1 MGTVTV
7 SMSDDVEERF
17 RTAVKSRMGEG
28 KGKLGKAVEAA
39 INKWVEE
46 DDYKKL
52 MEEAIAMMKKGLY
65 KLPKNYKFRREE
77 AYEER
82 VRKITGSG

>member
-1 MGTVTV
+1 MGTVTI
-7 SMSDDVEERF
+7 SISDETEKRF
-17 RTAVKSRMGEG
+17 REAVKAKLGEG
-28 KGKLGKAVEAA
+28 KGKLGKAVEEA
-39 INKWVEE
+39 ISKWVEE
-46 DDYKKL
+46 DNYKKL